1 MPKLTLHF
9 WRNLRDDKV
18 DELSS
23 LLALLNH
30 LHSLVW
36 TVLFALF
43 LRWDLSRYFF
53 LLRPFFPLQLSFPH
67 TLIWFSIFPYE
78 LRVSFGECLGEEC

>member
-1 MPKLTLHF
+1 MSYPPY
-9 WRNLRDDKV
+9 
-18 DELSS
+18 
-23 LLALLNH
+23 LLFLIT
-30 LHSLVW
+30 SIRTPLVW
-36 TVLFALF
+36 IVLFALF